1 MASMLDNCYTKVL
14 QLEQENDDEVKAE
27 LVQDLKKN
35 LDALHGKKEILVKFA
50 HQYAKKSK
58 PENIAEV

>member
-35 LDALHGKKEILVKFA
+35 LDALHGQKEILLRLA
-50 HQYAKKSK
+50 HQHAKKSK
-58 PENIAEV
+58 PENVAEV